1 MCGNCWNFI
10 EYFIFKNE
18 WDLFCKFET
27 FFSGVWIN
35 KLYVILLQAQWYIVI
50 QNCEYLF
57 SDIVGLYEEL
67 GEGGGCRV
75 LLRGSDVP
83 S

>member
-1 MCGNCWNFI
+1 M
-10 EYFIFKNE
+10 NE
-18 WDLFCKFET
+18 ICFASLKP
-27 FFSGVWIN
+27 FFSGFWIN

-67 GEGGGCRV
+67 GEGGGVGCY
-75 LLRGSDVP
+75 
-83 S
+83 